1 MTAHTIDKVTGA
13 IRRTALSAAAGVV
26 AAVGIAFFTAGGYM
40 HLAADYGSANAALLI
55 GGVYFTV
62 AALIFL
68 MRPGTETP
76 AQEPDKVTLGLALGA
91 SFAEG
96 FSAGRHL
103 RR

>member
-1 MTAHTIDKVTGA
+1 MT
-13 IRRTALSAAAGVV
+13 AAAGIV
-26 AAVGIAFFTAGGYM
+26 ATVGIAFFTAGGYM

-55 GGVYFTV
+55 GGIYVTI

-68 MRPGTETP
+68 MRPRTTEEP
-76 AQEPDKVTLGLALGA
+76 RQEPDKVTLGLALGA

-96 FSAGRHL
+96 FSAGRHV